1 MFARFQ
7 HSTESS
13 ATRRGFFKLWVLAGK
28 LRPFGW
34 QFRARRVQGRH
45 VNGYRT
51 LGMGHQRGQKRMGAR
66 RSKGKK
72 EGRTPEM
79 YDTIRGGP
87 NRPSDNAWAWFIERT
102 PAIPGLI
109 GFRSNFLDVLETS
122 CLERTR
128 GALR

>member
-1 MFARFQ
+1 
-7 HSTESS
+7 
-13 ATRRGFFKLWVLAGK
+13 
-28 LRPFGW
+28 
-34 QFRARRVQGRH
+34 
-45 VNGYRT
+45 
-51 LGMGHQRGQKRMGAR
+51 MGAR

-79 YDTIRGGP
+79 YDTIRGGLS
-87 NRPSDNAWAWFIERT
+87 RPSDNAWPWFIKRT
-102 PAIPGLI
+102 PAISDL